1 MFFMPWSENGRG
13 RTKTKKAKQNF
24 FLNARLGPQG
34 ISLAFEKEN
43 YFWKRVKIS
52 EESNGRI
59 FESMTSISSSNW
71 NFR

>member
-1 MFFMPWSENGRG
+1 MGADAP
-13 RTKTKKAKQNF
+13 KLKKQNKIF
-24 FLNARLGPQG
+24 FLNARQGQQG

-52 EESNGRI
+52 EESNRRI